1 MRDNEALRALFSLPP
16 ISESASTAI
25 VVPFMPPQRVVTG
38 DNEVDAVL
46 WLQEVAATG
55 SQALIDKALEAARL
69 IPTPISVIEER
80 YRRFMMANHPQDAL
94 RIALSTFGF
103 GDIQAIGRRA
113 LDRAQRQHDAL
124 SRFGSEAA
132 LMDSTPAEEECMAAL
147 RGMRATKA
155 RHYRYDLA
163 KACERFAASPRLA
176 PATVADCLHV
186 RAYWHG
192 LYVLRNAFPSSGDP
206 GPEADA
212 HDEYAFGLLA
222 SITPRSRAEALAV
235 LDHLQVTDRMDH
247 YDSDAILQ
255 NLIGAP
261 WAANSQPATTR
272 PSASPPQSRGQPP

>member
-1 MRDNEALRALFSLPP
+1 MRDNKALRALFWLPP
-16 ISESASTAI
+16 VSESASTAI

-38 DNEVDAVL
+38 DNEVDAAL

-69 IPTPISVIEER
+69 IPTPMSVIEER

-113 LDRAQRQHDAL
+113 LEKAQRQHDAL

-163 KACERFAASPRLA
+163 KACKRFAASPRLA

-212 HDEYAFGLLA
+212 HDEYAFALLA
-222 SITPRSRAEALAV
+222 TIAPRSKAEALAV
-235 LDHLQVTDRMDH
+235 LDHMRAADRMDH
-247 YDSDAILQ
+247 DDSDAILR

-261 WAANSQPATTR
+261 WAATAAAAARTG
-272 PSASPPQSRGQPP
+272 ASPPSSRGQPP